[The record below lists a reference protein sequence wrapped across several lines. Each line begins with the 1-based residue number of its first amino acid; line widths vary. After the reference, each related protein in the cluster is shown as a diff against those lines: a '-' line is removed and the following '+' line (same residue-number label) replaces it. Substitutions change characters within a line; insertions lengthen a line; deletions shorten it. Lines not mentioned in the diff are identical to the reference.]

1 MIAFHS
7 SIQEYQSIQ
16 SIRGL
21 ESRGCIKVHI
31 ARILRLRNKF
41 PVPRPHDVPAWWHSL
56 VLESL
61 ALPFS
66 VGFGPM
72 RFAHNEESAS
82 AFRLSRYFQRL
93 ENDSDSFKP
102 PDMGKQDRA
111 SRIRLLCRGLPLVG
125 FPDLWANTLE
135 FRMRIVQSLHHDLFP
150 GVIANFKQFANH
162 RFKQLI

>member
-31 ARILRLRNKF
+31 ARMLRLRNKF
-41 PVPRPHDVPAWWHSL
+41 PVPRLDNVPAWSHSL

-72 RFAHNEESAS
+72 RFAYNEETAS
-82 AFRLSRYFQRL
+82 AFCLSRYFQRL
-93 ENDSDSFKP
+93 ESGSDSFKSARH
-102 PDMGKQDRA
+102 GEA
-111 SRIRLLCRGLPLVG
+111 G
-125 FPDLWANTLE
+125 
-135 FRMRIVQSLHHDLFP
+135 
-150 GVIANFKQFANH
+150 
-162 RFKQLI
+162 